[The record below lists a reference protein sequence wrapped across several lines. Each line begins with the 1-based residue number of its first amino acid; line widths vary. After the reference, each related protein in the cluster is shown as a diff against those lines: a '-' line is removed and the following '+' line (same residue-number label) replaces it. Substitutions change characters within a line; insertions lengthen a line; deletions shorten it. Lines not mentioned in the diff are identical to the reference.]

1 MAHLLWLVPLSV
13 GLAALHWPK
22 LQGIALLTM
31 LVCGIA
37 GVAGLVRRSR
47 GSGQPAPALGAEE
60 KRDYYAVQR
69 DIPPSPG

>member
-1 MAHLLWLVPLSV
+1 MAHLLWLVPLIV

-22 LQGIALLTM
+22 LQGTALLTM

-47 GSGQPAPALGAEE
+47 GSGQPAPPLGPEE
-60 KRDYYAVQR
+60 KRDYYAVHR
-69 DIPPSPG
+69 DIPPPG

>member
-1 MAHLLWLVPLSV
+1 MGHLLWLVPLV
-13 GLAALHWPK
+13 LGLAALHWPK

-31 LVCGIA
+31 LIC
-37 GVAGLVRRSR
+37 GVAAVASRVRRAR
-47 GSGQPAPALGAEE
+47 RIGEPVPPLGSEE